1 MTDRPCRNCSS
12 PLTET
17 FADLGMSPLSN
28 SFITPDR
35 ARSME
40 PTYPLHAWVCS
51 QCRLV
56 QLEEFESPTHIFSD
70 YLYFSS
76 YSDSWLRHAEVYA
89 DAMVRRFGLGADSS
103 VVEVASNDGY
113 LLQYFQQHGCRV
125 LGVEPAAN
133 VAKVAVEK
141 GIPSEVVFFGVD
153 TARRLREAGHG
164 ADQMAANNVLAHVPD
179 LNDFVGG
186 FAQARKCTF

>member
-1 MTDRPCRNCSS
+1 MIHRPCRFCRA

-28 SFITPDR
+28 SFIPPDR

-51 QCRLV
+51 ACRLV
-56 QLEEFESPTHIFSD
+56 QLEEFESPAHIFSD

-76 YSDSWLRHAEVYA
+76 YSESWLRHAEAYA
-89 DAMVRRFGLGADSS
+89 EKMTQRFGLGAQSM

-113 LLQYFQQHGCRV
+113 LLQYFQRRGTRV

-133 VAKVAVEK
+133 VAA
-141 GIPSEVVFFGVD
+141 
-153 TARRLREAGHG
+153 
-164 ADQMAANNVLAHVPD
+164 
-179 LNDFVGG
+179 VGG
-186 FAQARKCTF
+186 GEGGAERGGVLRRGDGRAAAGCRAWGRPDGGQQRAGARAGPP